1 MENLMIKN
9 LKDIIKQKSD
19 NKDLLE
25 GIEIGML
32 SALSILSEQVL
43 AKVDSLR
50 NIYVD
55 SLTPE
60 DNFYEVDKAL
70 QEIDLDDIITN
81 IEDDILTYIKDL
93 K

>member
-1 MENLMIKN
+1 MENLMTKN

-32 SALSILSEQVL
+32 SALSILSEQVQ

-50 NIYVD
+50 TIYVD

>member
-1 MENLMIKN
+1 MENLMTKN

-50 NIYVD
+50 TLYVD

-81 IEDDILTYIKDL
+81 IEDDILTYIKGL

>member
-1 MENLMIKN
+1 MINN

-32 SALSILSEQVL
+32 AALSILSEQVL
-43 AKVDSLR
+43 AKVDSL
-50 NIYVD
+50 
-55 SLTPE
+55 SPE
-60 DNFYEVDKAL
+60 DNFLEIEAAI
-70 QEIDLDDIITN
+70 QEIGLDDIITN
-81 IEDDILTYIKDL
+81 IEDDILTYIKDS

>member
-1 MENLMIKN
+1 MENLMTKN

-32 SALSILSEQVL
+32 SALSILSEQVRT
-43 AKVDSLR
+43 KVDSLR
-50 NIYVD
+50 TIYAD

-70 QEIDLDDIITN
+70 QEIDLDDIITH
-81 IEDDILTYIKDL
+81 IEDDILTYIKGL

>member
-1 MENLMIKN
+1 MIKN

-32 SALSILSEQVL
+32 SALSILSEQVRT
-43 AKVDSLR
+43 KVDSLR
-50 NIYVD
+50 TIYVD
-55 SLTPE
+55 SLSPE
-60 DNFYEVDKAL
+60 DNFYEIEAAI

>member
-1 MENLMIKN
+1 MENLMTNN

-32 SALSILSEQVL
+32 AALSILSEQVL
-43 AKVDSLR
+43 AKVESR
-50 NIYVD
+50 RTIYVD
-55 SLTPE
+55 SLSPE
-60 DNFYEVDKAL
+60 DNFYEIEAAI
-70 QEIDLDDIITN
+70 QEIGLDDIITN

>member
-1 MENLMIKN
+1 MTNN

-32 SALSILSEQVL
+32 AALSILSEQVL
-43 AKVDSLR
+43 AKVESR
-50 NIYVD
+50 RTIYVD
-55 SLTPE
+55 SLSPE
-60 DNFYEVDKAL
+60 DNFYEIEAAI
-70 QEIDLDDIITN
+70 QEIGLDDIITN

>member
-1 MENLMIKN
+1 MENLMTNN

-32 SALSILSEQVL
+32 AALSILSEQVL
-43 AKVDSLR
+43 AKVESCRTIYADSL
-50 NIYVD
+50 
-55 SLTPE
+55 SPE
-60 DNFYEVDKAL
+60 DNFLEIEAAI
-70 QEIDLDDIITN
+70 QEIGLDDIITN

>member
-32 SALSILSEQVL
+32 SALSILSEQVRT
-43 AKVDSLR
+43 KVDSLR
-50 NIYVD
+50 TIYVD
-55 SLTPE
+55 SLSPE
-60 DNFYEVDKAL
+60 DNFYEIEAAI

>member
-1 MENLMIKN
+1 MENLMTNN

-43 AKVDSLR
+43 AKVDSLT
-50 NIYVD
+50 
-55 SLTPE
+55 SE

>member
-1 MENLMIKN
+1 MTNN

-32 SALSILSEQVL
+32 AALSILSEQVRTK
-43 AKVDSLR
+43 ADSLR
-50 NIYVD
+50 TIYVD

-81 IEDDILTYIKDL
+81 IEDDILTYIKGL

>member
-1 MENLMIKN
+1 MTKN

-32 SALSILSEQVL
+32 SALSILSEQVRT
-43 AKVDSLR
+43 KVDS
-50 NIYVD
+50 YKD
-55 SLTPE
+55 E
-60 DNFYEVDKAL
+60 DYYEIDAAM
-70 QEIDLDDIITN
+70 QEIDLDDIITH
-81 IEDDILTYIKDL
+81 IEDDILTFIKDL

>member
-1 MENLMIKN
+1 MTKN
-9 LKDIIKQKSD
+9 LKNIIKQNSD

-25 GIEIGML
+25 GIEIGVL
-32 SALSILSEQVL
+32 SALSILSEKVRT
-43 AKVDSLR
+43 KVDNLR
-50 NIYVD
+50 TIYVD
-55 SLTPE
+55 SLSPE

-81 IEDDILTYIKDL
+81 IEDDILMYIKEL

>member
-1 MENLMIKN
+1 
-9 LKDIIKQKSD
+9 LKDIIKQKAD

-43 AKVDSLR
+43 AKVDSLT
-50 NIYVD
+50 
-55 SLTPE
+55 SE

>member
-1 MENLMIKN
+1 MINN

-32 SALSILSEQVL
+32 AALSILSEQVL
-43 AKVDSLR
+43 AKVDSL
-50 NIYVD
+50 
-55 SLTPE
+55 SPE
-60 DNFYEVDKAL
+60 DNFLEIEAAI
-70 QEIDLDDIITN
+70 QEIGLDDIITN

>member
-1 MENLMIKN
+1 MENLMTKN

-32 SALSILSEQVL
+32 SALSILSEQVRTK
-43 AKVDSLR
+43 ADSLR
-50 NIYVD
+50 TIYVD

-70 QEIDLDDIITN
+70 QEIDLDDIITH
-81 IEDDILTYIKDL
+81 IEDDILTYIKGL

>member
-1 MENLMIKN
+1 MENLMTNN
-9 LKDIIKQKSD
+9 LKDIIKQKAD

-43 AKVDSLR
+43 AKVDSLT
-50 NIYVD
+50 
-55 SLTPE
+55 SE

>member
-1 MENLMIKN
+1 MTKN

-50 NIYVD
+50 TLYVD

-81 IEDDILTYIKDL
+81 IEDDILTYIKGL

>member
-1 MENLMIKN
+1 MENLMTKN
-9 LKDIIKQKSD
+9 LKDIIKQKAD

-32 SALSILSEQVL
+32 SALSILSEQVRTK
-43 AKVDSLR
+43 A
-50 NIYVD
+50 D

-60 DNFYEVDKAL
+60 DNFYEVDKVL

-81 IEDDILTYIKDL
+81 IEDDILTYIKGL

>member
-1 MENLMIKN
+1 MENLMTKN

-32 SALSILSEQVL
+32 AALSILSEQVL

>member
-1 MENLMIKN
+1 MENLMTKN

-32 SALSILSEQVL
+32 SALSILSEQVRTK
-43 AKVDSLR
+43 ADSLR
-50 NIYVD
+50 TIYAD

-70 QEIDLDDIITN
+70 QEIDLDDIITY
-81 IEDDILTYIKDL
+81 IEDDILTYTKGL

>member
-1 MENLMIKN
+1 MENLMTKN
-9 LKDIIKQKSD
+9 LKDIIKQKAD

-32 SALSILSEQVL
+32 AALSILSEQVL

-50 NIYVD
+50 TIYVD

>member
-1 MENLMIKN
+1 MENLMTNN

-50 NIYVD
+50 TLYVD

-81 IEDDILTYIKDL
+81 IEDDILTYIKGL

>member
-1 MENLMIKN
+1 MENLMTKN

-19 NKDLLE
+19 NKDVLE

-32 SALSILSEQVL
+32 AALSILSEQVRT
-43 AKVDSLR
+43 K
-50 NIYVD
+50 VD

-81 IEDDILTYIKDL
+81 IEDDILTYIKGL

>member
-1 MENLMIKN
+1 MTKN
-9 LKDIIKQKSD
+9 LKNIIKQKSD

-32 SALSILSEQVL
+32 SSLSILSEQVR

-50 NIYVD
+50 TIYVD
-55 SLTPE
+55 SLSPE
-60 DNFYEVDKAL
+60 DNFYEVDKAM

-81 IEDDILTYIKDL
+81 IEDDILTYIKEL

>member
-1 MENLMIKN
+1 MENLMINN

-32 SALSILSEQVL
+32 AALSILSEQVRT
-43 AKVDSLR
+43 KVDSLR

-70 QEIDLDDIITN
+70 QEIDLDDIITH
-81 IEDDILTYIKDL
+81 IEDDILTYIKGL

>member
-1 MENLMIKN
+1 MENLMINN

-32 SALSILSEQVL
+32 AALSILSEQVL
-43 AKVDSLR
+43 AKVDSL
-50 NIYVD
+50 
-55 SLTPE
+55 SPE
-60 DNFYEVDKAL
+60 DNFLEIEAAI
-70 QEIDLDDIITN
+70 QEIGLDDIITN
-81 IEDDILTYIKDL
+81 IEDDILTYIKDS

>member
-1 MENLMIKN
+1 MTKN
-9 LKDIIKQKSD
+9 LKNIIKQNSD

-32 SALSILSEQVL
+32 SALSILSEQVR

-50 NIYVD
+50 TIYVD
-55 SLTPE
+55 SLSPE
-60 DNFYEVDKAL
+60 DNFYEVDKAI

-81 IEDDILTYIKDL
+81 IEDDILTYIKEL